1 MEETMKLKNSANER
15 VYSAK
20 LEEMERA
27 IDTHKEEKE
36 YQNQL
41 KAKLEY
47 QLTIAAKEAQVYLF
61 IIIENCI

>member
-1 MEETMKLKNSANER
+1 MKLKNSANER

-61 IIIENCI
+61 K